1 MDAPATAADTTL
13 LTRARAGDAS
23 AWSELL
29 EAHRPQ
35 LTLLAQVQIGPG
47 LRGKADAADVV
58 QETFLEA
65 HRDLPSFR
73 GTTEAEFAAWL
84 RQVLARNLANLLRRY
99 FGTQARDP
107 RRERPLAD
115 GLDRSSQPPDPALVA
130 PQSTPSQRAVRG
142 EELLRLA
149 AALTLLSEDQRQ
161 VVELH
166 HLQGL
171 PVAEVAA
178 QMGRTR
184 AAVVGLLFRGLK
196 KLRQLLR
203 EGGEGEV

>member
-47 LRGKADAADVV
+47 LRGKTDAADVV

-65 HRDLPSFR
+65 HRDLPGFR

-142 EELLRLA
+142 EQSARLA
-149 AALTLLSEDQRQ
+149 DALNQLPADYRDVLVLRYLDGLSF
-161 VVELH
+161 
-166 HLQGL
+166 
-171 PVAEVAA
+171 PEVAA
-178 QMGRTR
+178 RMGRSVDSVEKLWVR
-184 AAVVGLLFRGLK
+184 ALAR
-196 KLRQLLR
+196 LRRTLGDEL
-203 EGGEGEV
+203 

>member
-47 LRGKADAADVV
+47 LRGKTDAADVV

-65 HRDLPSFR
+65 HRDLPGFR

-142 EELLRLA
+142 EQSARLA
-149 AALTLLSEDQRQ
+149 DALNQLPADYRDVLVLRYLDGLSF
-161 VVELH
+161 
-166 HLQGL
+166 
-171 PVAEVAA
+171 PEVAA
-178 QMGRTR
+178 RMGRSVDSVEKLWVR
-184 AAVVGLLFRGLK
+184 ALAR
-196 KLRQLLR
+196 LRRTLGD
-203 EGGEGEV
+203 EP